1 MSKGLK
7 LKVRKFLGLIATFVE
22 LIEEKLVGRIPPSWI
37 GLNNLTKNNDLFDKT
52 IIVYKKSWDV
62 ITYYIGQK
70 ASYDINSLQI
80 VFYKINGYIEEDDDA
95 NENLYFVVIP
105 DNKENKDMPKNIK
118 KYEMKKYFICLRDN
132 NKDDY
137 NDNEYLKTKVKLR
150 VIKGKYRLHFDT

>member
-1 MSKGLK
+1 M
-7 LKVRKFLGLIATFVE
+7 
-22 LIEEKLVGRIPPSWI
+22 
-37 GLNNLTKNNDLFDKT
+37 
-52 IIVYKKSWDV
+52 
-62 ITYYIGQK
+62 
-70 ASYDINSLQI
+70 QI